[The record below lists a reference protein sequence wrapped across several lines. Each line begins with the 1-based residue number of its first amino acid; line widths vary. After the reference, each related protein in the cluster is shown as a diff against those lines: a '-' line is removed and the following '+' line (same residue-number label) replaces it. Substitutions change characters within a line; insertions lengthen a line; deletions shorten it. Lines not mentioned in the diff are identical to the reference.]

1 MSRAWTPTV
10 VGGEPERPWSVLYKN
25 LIIRVPAM
33 EFAACPGLRPG
44 GDAVMIGGR
53 LGQPGALAVPHGENT
68 PQMLR
73 DSPESR
79 QVMHVGF

>member
-1 MSRAWTPTV
+1 
-10 VGGEPERPWSVLYKN
+10 
-25 LIIRVPAM
+25 M

-68 PQMLR
+68 TQMLR